1 MPAYRYK
8 TAILLG
14 RWRPTRRDALRDA
27 VRAGI
32 ARWDGADWEKVRW
45 LFGGEIEERAEDPD

>member
-8 TAILLG
+8 TAVMVG
-14 RWRPTRRDALRDA
+14 RWQPTRRDAMRDA

-32 ARWDGADWEKVRW
+32 ARWDGSSWDKVKW
-45 LFGGEIEERAEDPD
+45 LFGGEIEERAGAPD